1 MGFKSRNI
9 FNPFAKTDREVRKM
23 ADNITK
29 GLFIGGF
36 LGVSALKRAV
46 SSQSA
51 CPQDRMRKA
60 EMANIAMKSEEQH
73 ILDAFLNQCKKHDD
87 NLLITKIRIRL
98 YNTLTTYYTTPESSN
113 LFYALQ
119 EILKDKIAKLKTDSI
134 KKECE
139 ISIDILKLL
148 KEGKDAETI
157 ISHIES
163 KYQNPNNAN
172 SAKGDIVQ
180 KNSIIAKL
188 CNSEE
193 RRLLDEYVKKCDA
206 EVNIKYMIIYTT
218 ASRLMN
224 ALNEYYKN
232 PIYSGLFDALQ
243 SILENKI
250 ASAKRNNIIKE
261 CRAAIEV
268 LQLLREGNC
277 VDNVVE
283 QMCLKYPSK
292 DI

>member
-23 ADNITK
+23 ADNIFK
-29 GLFIGGF
+29 GLFFGGV
-36 LGVSALKRAV
+36 LGASALKRTV

-51 CPQDRMRKA
+51 NQQERVRKT
-60 EMANIAMKSEEQH
+60 EMASIAMKSEEQYV
-73 ILDAFLNQCKKHDD
+73 LNAFLKKCKEHND
-87 NLLITKIRIRL
+87 NLLITKVSIRL
-98 YNTLTTYYTTPESSN
+98 YDALTAYYTSPSSSN

-119 EILKDKIAKLKTDSI
+119 SILKNKIAKLKTDSI

-139 ISIDILKLL
+139 ISVEVLKLL
-148 KEGKDAETI
+148 EERKDAETI
-157 ISHIES
+157 ISHIEV
-163 KYQNPNNAN
+163 KYQSSNNAR
-172 SAKGDIVQ
+172 GEDVIQ
-180 KNSIIAKL
+180 KTNIITKL
-188 CNSEE
+188 SHSEE

-206 EVNIKYMIIYTT
+206 ELNIEYLIIYTT
-218 ASRLMN
+218 AARLMA

-243 SILENKI
+243 NILENKI

-261 CRAAIEV
+261 CSAAIEV
-268 LQLLREGNC
+268 LQLLRDGNC

-283 QMCLKYPSK
+283 QMCLKYPPK